1 MVLNHRFCSF
11 TTTNKLVN
19 EAANDSARVSGQDRK
34 KLPALGTNQIAGF
47 GGFRPL
53 ARLEKNNRALSVID
67 HARIIYLMC
76 LYKAFYNHRNDLE
89 ISNHSYFIWGSR
101 MSANFAITC
110 PGYIETHYA
119 LSRVGL
125 WKLQHFSQQR
135 KVLRRIS
142 ALWKIVLK

>member
-53 ARLEKNNRALSVID
+53 AS
-67 HARIIYLMC
+67 
-76 LYKAFYNHRNDLE
+76 
-89 ISNHSYFIWGSR
+89 
-101 MSANFAITC
+101 
-110 PGYIETHYA
+110 
-119 LSRVGL
+119 
-125 WKLQHFSQQR
+125 
-135 KVLRRIS
+135 
-142 ALWKIVLK
+142 